1 MDVGGSDG
9 GMSSSNGDLVEVGH
23 DVAGCVESI
32 HSSTLILV
40 DFKGPNLANG
50 RPQFRG

>member
-1 MDVGGSDG
+1 VDVGGSDG
-9 GMSSSNGDLVEVGH
+9 GMSSGSGDLVQIGH
-23 DVAGCVESI
+23 DIPSYIESI
-32 HSSTLILV
+32 HSSTLMLV